1 MKNTSAKK
9 VISSDLGKIKPELP
23 ASVKVMMKQ
32 KMEEPTSKG
41 VKLSVKKKK

>member
-1 MKNTSAKK
+1 MKKSSTKK
-9 VISSDLGKIKPELP
+9 VISSDLGKVKAELP

-32 KMEEPTSKG
+32 KMEEPTSKS